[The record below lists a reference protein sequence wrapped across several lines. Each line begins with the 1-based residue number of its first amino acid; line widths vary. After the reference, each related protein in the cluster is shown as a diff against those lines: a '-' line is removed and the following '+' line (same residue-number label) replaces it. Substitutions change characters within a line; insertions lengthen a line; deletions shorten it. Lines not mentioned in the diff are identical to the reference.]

1 MFPGETRAVWHKLQL
16 QTQALPPFLAASSH
30 LRRCIESQG
39 TPTPTPAPA
48 VSGERLPI
56 GDPRQGAAA
65 GVRRAVEGVVVS
77 TLDVSGTFHSRGPES
92 VMGCLGALI

>member
-1 MFPGETRAVWHKLQL
+1 MWHKLQL

-39 TPTPTPAPA
+39 PPPPPTPA

-92 VMGCLGALI
+92 VMGCLEALI

>member
-1 MFPGETRAVWHKLQL
+1 MWHKMQL

-30 LRRCIESQG
+30 LRRCIERQG
-39 TPTPTPAPA
+39 TPTPAPT
-48 VSGERLPI
+48 VSGERLPM

-65 GVRRAVEGVVVS
+65 GVRRAVEGVFH
-77 TLDVSGTFHSRGPES
+77 TLDVSGTFHSQGPES